1 MMTATTPPA
10 VAVAGESPPPL
21 VHLAFNLYSTGFIA
35 ATATGLR
42 VFSCFSSPL
51 NKVFA
56 RDVEVCPEDDGGC
69 GGGGWKV
76 AIAEMFN
83 EAFAAVVF
91 RREKGGGGGTVDKIC
106 FWSIPNG
113 RMYCMHK
120 TLPFDGA
127 VRGVRLVGEFLLVA
141 GDERAALYEL
151 PHASAPPKKV
161 KVVETAANPLGL
173 GAVVQPDGNARFVAA
188 APQRMKGMVQVH
200 RLAEDHVY
208 VRAHYSSLAAIAL
221 SADGR
226 LLATAGS
233 KGTLVRIFSTSDGK
247 LLQAVCAY
255 IWPCA
260 LLRFQLWNI
269 LPRSRSLVLPFFI
282 LVIVKLL

>member
-1 MMTATTPPA
+1 MTATTPPA

-91 RREKGGGGGTVDKIC
+91 RREKGDGGGTVDKIC

-151 PHASAPPKKV
+151 PHAGAPPKKV

-247 LLQAVCAY
+247 LLQALTD
-255 IWPCA
+255 I
-260 LLRFQLWNI
+260 
-269 LPRSRSLVLPFFI
+269 
-282 LVIVKLL
+282 